1 MPSTFCPVKD
11 ALRPLSGSVKLLETA
26 CNKLSMQWKARDS
39 AHSVYPQAARD
50 SEKEVRELL
59 AAREREER
67 SISLVTPYYDVVR
80 EKHGESDEEP
90 EEAVNT
96 QANYLTPFMP
106 PLVGARQ
113 LTRAEALEVR
123 EKCLKVC

>member
-1 MPSTFCPVKD
+1 MYERLSQSHLLQIAGNKAGG
-11 ALRPLSGSVKLLETA
+11 ALQQ
-26 CNKLSMQWKARDS
+26 QWEARDS
-39 AHSVYPQAARD
+39 PHTVHLQAARD

-67 SISLVTPYYDVVR
+67 SVSLVTPYYDAVR

-123 EKCLKVC
+123 EKCLKVR

>member
-1 MPSTFCPVKD
+1 M
-11 ALRPLSGSVKLLETA
+11 
-26 CNKLSMQWKARDS
+26 DS
-39 AHSVYPQAARD
+39 AYSMYLQAARD

-67 SISLVTPYYDVVR
+67 SISLVTPYYDAVR

-123 EKCLKVC
+123 EKCLKVR